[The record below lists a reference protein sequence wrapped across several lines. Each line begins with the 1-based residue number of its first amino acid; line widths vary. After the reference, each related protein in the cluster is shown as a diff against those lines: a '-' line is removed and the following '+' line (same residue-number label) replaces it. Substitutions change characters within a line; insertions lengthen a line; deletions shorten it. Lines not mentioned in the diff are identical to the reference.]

1 MSLILFRCD
10 CPDSAGGTR
19 GGELRYTGVA
29 NRHRTRE
36 AFTEMRPIPT
46 IRLRERE
53 AVKDAGDMEIR
64 PLTFLAGPNG
74 VGKSA
79 VLRELMERRRESGR
93 AAPRY
98 LGSFRTEPQR
108 ACAVREDAPE
118 SVGIH
123 GEDAV
128 AMLLANGA
136 RSEMSRRLLAKV
148 NKWMRAF
155 GMASE
160 VNLRDAGRG
169 RFAVELTNPNT
180 GERANLADAGAGA
193 IQALPI
199 IVEGYHAPK
208 GALILLEQPE
218 ARLHPRAQGTLG
230 DLLIDIAKEGKALVV
245 ETHSELIINRVQT
258 VVAEETLS
266 KDDVAVYYF
275 DPCEGGAQARELKLN
290 KMGQMNSDDG
300 IPGEFF
306 SQGYEETVLHMNA
319 VAKRIRRGE
328 SVD

>member
-1 MSLILFRCD
+1 
-10 CPDSAGGTR
+10 
-19 GGELRYTGVA
+19 
-29 NRHRTRE
+29 
-36 AFTEMRPIPT
+36 MRPTPI

-79 VLRELMERRRESGR
+79 VLRELMERSRESGR

-98 LGSFRTEPQR
+98 LGSFRTEPER
-108 ACAVREDAPE
+108 AYAVREDAPE

-123 GEDAV
+123 GENAV

-148 NKWMRAF
+148 NKWMSAF

-160 VNLRDAGRG
+160 VNLRDAGQG

-193 IQALPI
+193 IQTLPI
-199 IVEGYHAPK
+199 IVEGYRAPK
-208 GALILLEQPE
+208 DSLILLEQPE
-218 ARLHPRAQGTLG
+218 ARLHPRARLTLG
-230 DLLIDIAKEGKALVV
+230 DLLIDLAKEGKALVV
-245 ETHSELIINRVQT
+245 ETHSNLIIDRVQT

-275 DPCEGGAQARELKLN
+275 APCEGGAQARELTLN
-290 KMGQMNSDDG
+290 KMGQLKPDDG
-300 IPGEFF
+300 IPDDFF
-306 SQGYEETVLHMNA
+306 SAGYDESLRHMKA
-319 VAKRIRRGE
+319 VGERIRRGE
-328 SVD
+328 SVG

>member
-1 MSLILFRCD
+1 
-10 CPDSAGGTR
+10 
-19 GGELRYTGVA
+19 
-29 NRHRTRE
+29 
-36 AFTEMRPIPT
+36 MRPTPI
-46 IRLRERE
+46 IQLRERE

-79 VLRELMERRRESGR
+79 VLRELMERRRESGC

-98 LGSFRTEPQR
+98 LGSFRTEPER

-118 SVGIH
+118 SVGIY
-123 GEDAV
+123 GENAV

-148 NKWMRAF
+148 NKWMSAF

-160 VNLRDAGRG
+160 VNLRDAGQG

-193 IQALPI
+193 IQTLPI
-199 IVEGYHAPK
+199 IVEGYRAPK
-208 GALILLEQPE
+208 GSLILLEQPE

-245 ETHSELIINRVQT
+245 ETHSELIIGRVQT
-258 VVAEETLS
+258 VVAEEILS

-275 DPCEGGAQARELKLN
+275 DPCEGGIHVRELKLD
-290 KMGQMNSDDG
+290 KMGHLDPGNG
-300 IPGEFF
+300 IPDDFF
-306 SQGYEETVLHMNA
+306 AEGYEESLRHMKA
-319 VAKRIRRGE
+319 VGERVRRGE
-328 SVD
+328 SIG

>member
-1 MSLILFRCD
+1 
-10 CPDSAGGTR
+10 
-19 GGELRYTGVA
+19 
-29 NRHRTRE
+29 
-36 AFTEMRPIPT
+36 MRPTPT

-79 VLRELMERRRESGR
+79 VLRELMERRRRESGR

-98 LGSFRTEPQR
+98 LGSFRTEPER

-118 SVGIH
+118 SVGIY
-123 GEDAV
+123 GENAV

-136 RSEMSRRLLAKV
+136 RAEMSRRLLAKV
-148 NKWMRAF
+148 NKWMSAF

-160 VNLRDAGRG
+160 VNLRDAGQG

-193 IQALPI
+193 IQTLPI
-199 IVEGYHAPK
+199 IVEGYRAPK
-208 GALILLEQPE
+208 GSLILLEQPE

-230 DLLIDIAKEGKALVV
+230 DMLIDISKQDKKLIV
-245 ETHSELIINRVQT
+245 ETHSEHLIGRIQT
-258 VVAEETLS
+258 GVAEETIS

-275 DPCEGGAQARELKLN
+275 DPCEGGAQVRELKLD
-290 KMGQMNSDDG
+290 KMGHLDPGNG
-300 IPGEFF
+300 IPDDFF
-306 SQGYEETVLHMNA
+306 AEGYEESLRHMKA
-319 VAKRIRRGE
+319 VGKRVRRGE
-328 SVD
+328 SVG

>member
-1 MSLILFRCD
+1 
-10 CPDSAGGTR
+10 
-19 GGELRYTGVA
+19 
-29 NRHRTRE
+29 
-36 AFTEMRPIPT
+36 MRPTPI

-53 AVKDAGDMEIR
+53 AVKDAADMEIR

-79 VLRELMERRRESGR
+79 VLRELMERRRRESGR

-98 LGSFRTEPQR
+98 LGSFRTAPER
-108 ACAVREDAPE
+108 ACAVREDAPD

-123 GEDAV
+123 GENAV

-148 NKWMRAF
+148 NKWMSAF

-160 VNLRDAGRG
+160 VNLRDAGHG

-180 GERANLADAGAGA
+180 GARANLADAGAGA
-193 IQALPI
+193 IQTIPI
-199 IVEGYHAPK
+199 IVEGYRAPK
-208 GALILLEQPE
+208 GSLILLEQPE
-218 ARLHPRAQGTLG
+218 ARLHPRAHVTLG
-230 DLLIDIAKEGKALVV
+230 DLLIDLAKDGKALVV
-245 ETHSELIINRVQT
+245 ETHSEFVISRIQT
-258 VVAEETLS
+258 VVAEEILS
-266 KDDVAVYYF
+266 KDDVAVYYL
-275 DPCEGGAQARELKLN
+275 DPCEGGAQARELRLN
-290 KMGQMNSDDG
+290 KMGQMKPNDG
-300 IPGEFF
+300 IPADFVAA
-306 SQGYEETVLHMNA
+306 GYEESVRHMNA